1 MHGLATALYSKQI
14 SMLTCIKDQG
24 LHFRS
29 GVALDWQCA
38 IYKCNLI
45 YVMKIHAWVSDD
57 YHVLGTQMLTLTA
70 WKLLVN
76 LGVILPPVP
85 TELACFL
92 ILQVPAIHSI
102 VFPLFSA
109 TGREA
114 LPGVLNMNLSAF
126 GQASFSELVQCALSI
141 SVGALY
147 FGDEEFWQLR
157 TGLKVKSLEF
167 QQQSLISSK

>member
-1 MHGLATALYSKQI
+1 M
-14 SMLTCIKDQG
+14 
-24 LHFRS
+24 
-29 GVALDWQCA
+29 
-38 IYKCNLI
+38 
-45 YVMKIHAWVSDD
+45 SDD
-57 YHVLGTQMLTLTA
+57 YHGLGTQMLTLTA

-76 LGVILPPVP
+76 LGVVLPPVP

-126 GQASFSELVQCALSI
+126 GQASFSELVQCASSI
-141 SVGALY
+141 SLGALY
-147 FGDEEFWQLR
+147 YGDEGLWQLPTR
-157 TGLKVKSLEF
+157 STEFDSDTSGIASVQRGFLVKMF
-167 QQQSLISSK
+167 VGTDK